1 MIQNTLKGDAEKEGN
16 IMVLL
21 ISRRQFLLVVVIVS
35 LNEETWSDNRAI
47 YDNHHQYSIRVAG
60 GIVIALLRD

>member
-1 MIQNTLKGDAEKEGN
+1 MIQNTLEGEAEKEGN

-21 ISRRQFLLVVVIVS
+21 ISHHQFLLVVVIVS

-47 YDNHHQYSIRVAG
+47 YDNHHPYSIRVAG
-60 GIVIALLRD
+60 GSLFALLRD